1 MNDKM
6 NYLFAFSILLAAVML
21 SGCLSQDDS
30 SSGALP
36 ENAPENI
43 TGNGNASASHMIG
56 VATTIAPLAEFV
68 RAVGGDRVS
77 VTVVVPPGAE
87 PHTFEP
93 TPSLMVSVSK
103 ADLYVMN
110 GAGLEF
116 WMDRML
122 EANKKMV
129 VVDSSKGV
137 DLMKENEDE
146 IDPHV
151 WLSLKNAE
159 IQVKNICSGL
169 IEVDPAGKDYYSKN
183 RDLYLEKLDA
193 LDQELNKTFAQ
204 SGKNIFVV
212 HHPAWTYF
220 ARDYSLQ
227 QVPLMENEKEPGPKY
242 LSQVVDLARQNNIT
256 TIFVEPEFNPK
267 SAEVIAREMNASI
280 VTLDPLAG
288 DFLENM
294 KFAGKSIASSMT

>member
-1 MNDKM
+1 
-6 NYLFAFSILLAAVML
+6 
-21 SGCLSQDDS
+21 
-30 SSGALP
+30 
-36 ENAPENI
+36 
-43 TGNGNASASHMIG
+43 
-56 VATTIAPLAEFV
+56 
-68 RAVGGDRVS
+68 
-77 VTVVVPPGAE
+77 
-87 PHTFEP
+87 
-93 TPSLMVSVSK
+93 
-103 ADLYVMN
+103 MN

-294 KFAGKSIASSMT
+294 KFAGKAIASSMT